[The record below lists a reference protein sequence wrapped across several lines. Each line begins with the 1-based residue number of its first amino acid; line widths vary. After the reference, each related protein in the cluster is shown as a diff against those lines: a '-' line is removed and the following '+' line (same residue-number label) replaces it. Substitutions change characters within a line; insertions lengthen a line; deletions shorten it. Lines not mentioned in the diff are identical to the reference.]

1 MKKVEFNFN
10 EEEHEHLVEYAKFFQ
25 VTVSEMA
32 LAMYQNGFNKIT
44 EEVMKLADEK
54 KEEMN

>member
-1 MKKVEFNFN
+1 MKKVEFNLN
-10 EEEHEHLVEYAKFFQ
+10 EEEYEHLVEYAKFFQ

>member
-1 MKKVEFNFN
+1 MKKVEFNLN
-10 EEEHEHLVEYAKFFQ
+10 EEEYGHLSEYAKFFQ